1 MEFNWIDHQVEVPM
15 TAAATLPNQE
25 MEFSRMAQ
33 KIELVRDASKTY
45 PGGIAPVFAAL
56 SLSIEEGT
64 CLAVM
69 GPNACGKST
78 LLSSLLGLISLDR
91 GHMGLNLSSR
101 DLLGVV
107 VQDYR
112 SQILPL
118 ATVRTNLLLPL
129 GGGRQSLTNSDHILA
144 SATET
149 FSLLGYE
156 IDLNAPVRQ
165 LSGGGQQAVVL
176 ARALSFCPQFF
187 IWDEPTSAIDLSRR
201 RALYRM
207 LEKRW
212 HNTGVTVL
220 FVTHD
225 LDEALMLSD
234 RIVVFDTGMRLLLD
248 LNVERPFGEE
258 GWDFLDSAKAQ
269 ALRSRV
275 RGAMDQGR
283 ARRLVVQR

>member
-1 MEFNWIDHQVEVPM
+1 
-15 TAAATLPNQE
+15 
-25 MEFSRMAQ
+25 MEFSRIGQ
-33 KIELVRDASKTY
+33 RIELVVDASKTY
-45 PGGIAPVFAAL
+45 PGGSAPVFADL
-56 SLSIEEGT
+56 SLSIKEGT

-78 LLSSLLGLISLDR
+78 LLASLLGLVSLDCGR
-91 GHMGLNLSSR
+91 VGLNLSSR

-112 SQILPL
+112 SQLLPW
-118 ATVRTNLLLPL
+118 ATARTNLLLPL
-129 GGGRQSLTNSDHILA
+129 GGGRHSRRNSNDILA
-144 SATET
+144 SAVET
-149 FSLLGYE
+149 FSLLGYQ
-156 IDLNAPVRQ
+156 IDLDAPVRQ

-176 ARALSFCPQFF
+176 ARALAFCPRFF

-201 RALYRM
+201 RALYRI
-207 LEKRW
+207 LENRW
-212 HNTGVTVL
+212 HNTDATVL

-248 LNVERPFGEE
+248 LPVERPFGEE
-258 GWDFLDSAKAQ
+258 GWEFLDSAKAQ

-275 RGAMDQGR
+275 RGAMDQR
-283 ARRLVVQR
+283 RVTRLVAHR

>member
-1 MEFNWIDHQVEVPM
+1 MS
-15 TAAATLPNQE
+15 TLQRVTGEE
-25 MEFSRMAQ
+25 MDLNRISRT
-33 KIELVRDASKTY
+33 IELVVGASKAY
-45 PGGIAPVFAAL
+45 PGGNAPVFSGL
-56 SLSIEEGT
+56 SLSMEEGT

-78 LLSSLLGLISLDR
+78 LLTCLLGLTPLDC
-91 GHMGLNLSSR
+91 GSVELDLSSR
-101 DLLGVV
+101 DMLGVV

-112 SQILPL
+112 SQVLPW

-129 GGGRQSLTNSDHILA
+129 GGGRNSGTNPDDILA
-144 SATET
+144 SAVES

-156 IDLNAPVRQ
+156 IDFDAPVRQ

-176 ARALSFCPQFF
+176 ARALAFGPQFF
-187 IWDEPTSAIDLSRR
+187 VWDEPTSAIDLSRR
-201 RALYRM
+201 RALYRL

-212 HNTGVTVL
+212 HHTGATVL

-248 LNVERPFGEE
+248 LPVERPFGEE
-258 GWDFLDSAKAQ
+258 GWEFLDSAEAQ
-269 ALRSRV
+269 TLRGRV

-283 ARRLVVQR
+283 IKRLGGER

>member
-1 MEFNWIDHQVEVPM
+1 MEFNRIVH
-15 TAAATLPNQE
+15 
-25 MEFSRMAQ
+25 
-33 KIELVRDASKTY
+33 KIELVVDASKTY
-45 PGGIAPVFAAL
+45 PGGNAPVFAGL
-56 SLSIEEGT
+56 SLSIKEGT

-78 LLSSLLGLISLDR
+78 LLASLLGLISLDR
-91 GHMGLNLSSR
+91 GKVGLNLSSR

-112 SQILPL
+112 SQILPW

-129 GGGRQSLTNSDHILA
+129 GGGRYSETNSDNILA
-144 SATET
+144 SAVDT
-149 FSLLGYE
+149 FSLLGYK
-156 IDLNAPVRQ
+156 IDLDAPVRQ

-176 ARALSFCPQFF
+176 ARALAFCPQFF

-212 HNTGVTVL
+212 HHTGSTVL

-248 LNVERPFGEE
+248 LPVERPFGEE
-258 GWDFLDSAKAQ
+258 GWDFLDSSKAQ

-283 ARRLVVQR
+283 VERLVAQR

>member
-1 MEFNWIDHQVEVPM
+1 
-15 TAAATLPNQE
+15 
-25 MEFSRMAQ
+25 MEFSRIAQ
-33 KIELVRDASKTY
+33 RIELVVDASKTY
-45 PGGIAPVFAAL
+45 SGSSAPVFEDL
-56 SLSIEEGT
+56 SLSLKEGT

-78 LLSSLLGLISLDR
+78 LLASLLGLISLDCGR
-91 GHMGLNLSSR
+91 VGLNLSSR

-112 SQILPL
+112 SQILPW

-129 GGGRQSLTNSDHILA
+129 GGGRYSGTRSEDILA
-144 SATET
+144 SAVET
-149 FSLLGYE
+149 FSLLGYQ
-156 IDLNAPVRQ
+156 IDLDGPVRQ

-176 ARALSFCPQFF
+176 ARALAFCPQFF

-201 RALYRM
+201 RALYRI
-207 LEKRW
+207 LENRW
-212 HNTGVTVL
+212 HNTGATVL

-248 LNVERPFGEE
+248 LPVERPFGEE
-258 GWDFLDSAKAQ
+258 GWEFLDSAKAQ

-283 ARRLVVQR
+283 VKRLVAHR

>member
-1 MEFNWIDHQVEVPM
+1 M
-15 TAAATLPNQE
+15 TATATLPGQK
-25 MEFSRMAQ
+25 MEFSRIVR
-33 KIELVRDASKTY
+33 KIELVGDATKTY
-45 PGGIAPVFAAL
+45 PGGNAPVFADL

-78 LLSSLLGLISLDR
+78 LLASLLGLISLDCGR
-91 GHMGLNLSSR
+91 VGLNLSSR

-118 ATVRTNLLLPL
+118 ASIRTNLLLPL
-129 GGGRQSLTNSDHILA
+129 GGGRNSETNSDDVLA
-144 SATET
+144 SAAET

-156 IDLNAPVRQ
+156 IDLDAPVRQ

-176 ARALSFCPQFF
+176 ARALAFCPEFF

-248 LNVERPFGEE
+248 LPVERPLGEE
-258 GWDFLDSAKAQ
+258 GWDFLDSSKAQ

-283 ARRLVVQR
+283 VKRLVVQR

>member
-1 MEFNWIDHQVEVPM
+1 M
-15 TAAATLPNQE
+15 
-25 MEFSRMAQ
+25 
-33 KIELVRDASKTY
+33 
-45 PGGIAPVFAAL
+45 
-56 SLSIEEGT
+56 
-64 CLAVM
+64 
-69 GPNACGKST
+69 
-78 LLSSLLGLISLDR
+78 
-91 GHMGLNLSSR
+91 
-101 DLLGVV
+101 
-107 VQDYR
+107 QDYR
-112 SQILPL
+112 SLILPL

-129 GGGRQSLTNSDHILA
+129 GGGRYSVTHSDDILA

-156 IDLNAPVRQ
+156 IDLDAP
-165 LSGGGQQAVVL
+165 LGKFSGGQQQAVVL
-176 ARALSFCPQFF
+176 ARALAFCPQFF

-212 HNTGVTVL
+212 HHTGVTVL

-248 LNVERPFGEE
+248 LPVERPFGEE

-283 ARRLVVQR
+283 VKRLVVQR